1 MIDGLNRRDDSMQK
15 RTAIIYV
22 MPSANERST
31 KLQLETLIKFAE
43 QKGLEIINTYIERV
57 SGYSGTRPAQKKM
70 LKEVHQILP
79 DFLIVWKLD
88 GLAVSTIE
96 LFERVSELISIDV
109 DLISYLEDIDTTSP
123 LGGYFYDLI
132 SIIRE
137 FEFLVR
143 SEKVKAGIDKVKLKG
158 KRIGRP
164 PLPLDAVRKIRE
176 LRSGGHLIKEIEL
189 ETGIA
194 KRTIMKYLRPD
205 QS

>member
-31 KLQLETLIKFAE
+31 KLQLETLIMFAE

-57 SGYSGTRPAQKKM
+57 SGYSGKRPAQKKM

-79 DFLIVWKLD
+79 DFLIIWKLD

-96 LFERVSELISIDV
+96 LFERVSEFISIDV

-132 SIIRE
+132 TIIRE

-176 LRSGGHLIKEIEL
+176 LRSGGHLIKEIEV